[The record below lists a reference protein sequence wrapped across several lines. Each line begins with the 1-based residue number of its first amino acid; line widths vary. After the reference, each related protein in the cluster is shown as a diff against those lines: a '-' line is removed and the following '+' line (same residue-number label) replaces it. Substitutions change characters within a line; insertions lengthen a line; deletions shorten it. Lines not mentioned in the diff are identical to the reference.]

1 MQQFEDGQQLLAALH
16 SRRPDLLLSVELN
29 GLDGRDLLR
38 ALHQS
43 AELADLPVILLS
55 REDQLQELVGLGA
68 SALLGVP
75 IDPDELHQLVCDLT
89 GKEANDAV

>member
-1 MQQFEDGQQLLAALH
+1 M
-16 SRRPDLLLSVELN
+16 
-29 GLDGRDLLR
+29 
-38 ALHQS
+38 
-43 AELADLPVILLS
+43 ILLS